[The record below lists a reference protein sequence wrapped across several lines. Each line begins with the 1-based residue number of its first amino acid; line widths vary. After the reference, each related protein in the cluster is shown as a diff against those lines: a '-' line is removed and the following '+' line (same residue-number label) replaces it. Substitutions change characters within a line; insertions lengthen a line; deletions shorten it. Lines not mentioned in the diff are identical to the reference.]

1 MGRHYIIFD
10 VYGSQKWFWVVKVP
24 HSDKYACDLVN
35 IFLINYVAGSFLS
48 FKTLNFHL
56 IIRQQLNI
64 L

>member
-24 HSDKYACDLVN
+24 HSDKYACDL
-35 IFLINYVAGSFLS
+35 INYVAGSFLS